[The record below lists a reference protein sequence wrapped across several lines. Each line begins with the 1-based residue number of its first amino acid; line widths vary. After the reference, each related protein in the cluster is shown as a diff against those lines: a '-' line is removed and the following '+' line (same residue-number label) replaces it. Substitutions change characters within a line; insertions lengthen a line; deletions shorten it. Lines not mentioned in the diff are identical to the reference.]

1 MSQIPVAVVCLSTRL
16 DEGKAIRRVCWYIFA
31 VMDLE
36 ARRVQMGYGGGRG
49 GEDWKR
55 FEG

>member
-16 DEGKAIRRVCWYIFA
+16 DEGKAIRRVCCYIFA

-36 ARRVQMGYGGGRG
+36 ARRVQMGVRGEKGRRRL
-49 GEDWKR
+49 EAL
-55 FEG
+55 